1 MTPAR
6 EKIADY
12 LRNKSRPSEHDLLC
26 FVGMIETGEAGYDDF
41 MAVGGVVL
49 TAAVAKRKQN
59 LDDARDEARRERI

>member
-26 FVGMIETGEAGYDDF
+26 FVGMIETGEADMEDF
-41 MAVGGVVL
+41 AIVGGIELVRLV
-49 TAAVAKRKQN
+49 KIKGGEE
-59 LDDARDEARRERI
+59 DAMPG